1 MAQRGIVVAGL
12 NSQSGKT
19 TLTLGLLHAIAQ
31 AGHDVAAAKSGPDY
45 IDCALLSAACPV
57 PAVNLDAQAMSE
69 DTLRHLAT
77 RQTGSFLVVEGAMGL
92 FDGTD
97 NEGGSTASLARI
109 LGLPIVLVIDARHQ
123 AQTAAAIAAGLAAQL
138 PDESPLAGVVLN
150 HVASPRHEA
159 LVAAALAKRGVAM
172 FGALPADAGVVIPSR
187 HLGLVQAGELRE
199 TGKLE
204 PVIKAAA
211 KLVASHIDA
220 DALVQRRQTCIQAP
234 VNAPPSPPPPGQRIA
249 VARDAA
255 FSFCYEHTL
264 MWWREGGAKILPFS
278 PLGDEAPEADA
289 DFVFLPGGYP
299 ELHLERLAG
308 ASKFMKGLREAA
320 GRGVRI
326 YGECGGYMVLGTS
339 IIDENGASFAMA
351 GLLDLETSFAKRR
364 LHLGYRR
371 LVARHEF
378 WPGMGSRPGT
388 SFTTRQP
395 CVKRVIHYSM
405 SPTRRGRNWR
415 RRGWF
420 RGRCAVPICISLRSG
435 GQRHAAR

>member
-1 MAQRGIVVAGL
+1 MVQRGIVVAGL

-19 TLTLGLLHAIAQ
+19 TLTLGLLRAIAQ

-45 IDCALLSAACPV
+45 IDCALLSAACPA
-57 PAVNLDAQAMSE
+57 PAVNLDAQAMSG

-97 NEGGSTASLARI
+97 NEGGSTASLAKI
-109 LGLPIVLVIDARHQ
+109 LRLPIVLVIDVRHQ
-123 AQTAAAIAAGLAAQL
+123 AQTAAAIAAGFAAQL

-159 LVAAALAKRGVAM
+159 LIAAALAKRGITM
-172 FGALPADAGVVIPSR
+172 FGALPADASVVIPSR
-187 HLGLVQAGELRE
+187 HLGLVQAGELQE
-199 TGKLE
+199 SGKLE
-204 PVIKAAA
+204 PVLREAA
-211 KLVASHIDA
+211 KLVASHIDV
-220 DALVQRRQTCIQAP
+220 DAIVRAGKPVLAP
-234 VNAPPSPPPPGQRIA
+234 VNTPPSPPPPGQRIS

-264 MWWREGGAKILPFS
+264 MWWREGGAEILPFS
-278 PLGDEAPEADA
+278 PLGDEAPDAEA

-308 ASKFMKGLREAA
+308 ASRFMKGLRDAA
-320 GRGVRI
+320 ARGIRI
-326 YGECGGYMVLGTS
+326 YGECGGYMVLGKS
-339 IIDENGASFAMA
+339 IIDENGTSFAMA

-378 WPGMGSRPGT
+378 WPGMGESTGHE
-388 SFTTRQP
+388 FHYTT
-395 CVKRVIHYSM
+395 
-405 SPTRRGRNWR
+405 
-415 RRGWF
+415 
-420 RGRCAVPICISLRSG
+420 ALRETGDPLFDVTDAAGGKLAPAGLVSG
-435 GQRHAAR
+435 SVCGSYMHMIA

>member
-1 MAQRGIVVAGL
+1 
-12 NSQSGKT
+12 
-19 TLTLGLLHAIAQ
+19 
-31 AGHDVAAAKSGPDY
+31 
-45 IDCALLSAACPV
+45 
-57 PAVNLDAQAMSE
+57 
-69 DTLRHLAT
+69 
-77 RQTGSFLVVEGAMGL
+77 MGL

-97 NEGGSTASLARI
+97 NEGGSTASLAKI
-109 LGLPIVLVIDARHQ
+109 LGLPIVLVIDVRHQ
-123 AQTAAAIAAGLAAQL
+123 AQTAAAIAAGFAAQL

-159 LVAAALAKRGVAM
+159 LIAAALAKRGVAM

-187 HLGLVQAGELRE
+187 HLGLVQAGELQE

-211 KLVASHIDA
+211 KLVASHIDV
-220 DALVQRRQTCIQAP
+220 DAIVQVAKPVSAP
-234 VNAPPSPPPPGQRIA
+234 VNTPPSPPPPGQRIA

-264 MWWREGGAKILPFS
+264 MWWREGGAEILPFS
-278 PLGDEAPEADA
+278 PLGDEAPDDDA

-308 ASKFMKGLREAA
+308 ASRFMNGLRDAA
-320 GRGVRI
+320 ARGVRI
-326 YGECGGYMVLGTS
+326 YGECGGYMVLGKS

-378 WPGMGSRPGT
+378 WPGMRESTGHEFHYTTAVRETGDPLFDVTDAAGGELAAAGLVSGSVCG
-388 SFTTRQP
+388 SYMH
-395 CVKRVIHYSM
+395 II
-405 SPTRRGRNWR
+405 
-415 RRGWF
+415 
-420 RGRCAVPICISLRSG
+420 A
-435 GQRHAAR
+435 

>member
-19 TLTLGLLHAIAQ
+19 TLTLGLLRALAQ

-57 PAVNLDAQAMSE
+57 PAVNLDAQAMSG
-69 DTLRHLAT
+69 DTIRDLAT
-77 RQTGSFLVVEGAMGL
+77 KQPGSILVVEGAMGL

-97 NEGGSTASLARI
+97 NEGGSTASLAKTIR
-109 LGLPIVLVIDARHQ
+109 LPIVLVIDVRHQ
-123 AQTAAAIAAGLAAQL
+123 AQTAAAIAAGFAAQL

-150 HVASPRHEA
+150 LVASPRHEA
-159 LVAAALAKRGVAM
+159 LIAAALAKRGVAM

-187 HLGLVQAGELRE
+187 HLGLVQAGELQE

-204 PVIKAAA
+204 PAINSAG
-211 KLVASHIDA
+211 KLVASHIDV
-220 DALVQRRQTCIQAP
+220 DAIVQAGKPVSAP
-234 VNAPPSPPPPGQRIA
+234 VNTPPSPPPPPGQRIA

-264 MWWREGGAKILPFS
+264 MWWREGGAEILPFS
-278 PLGDEAPEADA
+278 PLGDEAPDANA

-308 ASKFMKGLREAA
+308 ASRFMKGLCDAA
-320 GRGVRI
+320 ARGVRI
-326 YGECGGYMVLGTS
+326 YGECGGYMVLGKS

-351 GLLDLETSFAKRR
+351 GLLDLETSFAERQ

-378 WPGMGSRPGT
+378 WPGMGESTGHE
-388 SFTTRQP
+388 FHYTT
-395 CVKRVIHYSM
+395 
-405 SPTRRGRNWR
+405 
-415 RRGWF
+415 
-420 RGRCAVPICISLRSG
+420 AVREKGDPLFDVTDAAGAELAPAGLVSG
-435 GQRHAAR
+435 SVCGSYMHMIA

>member
-19 TLTLGLLHAIAQ
+19 TLTLGLLRAIAQ
-31 AGHDVAAAKSGPDY
+31 AGHDVTAAKSGPDY

-77 RQTGSFLVVEGAMGL
+77 RQPGSFLVVEGAMGL

-97 NEGGSTASLARI
+97 NEGGSTASLAKT
-109 LGLPIVLVIDARHQ
+109 LGLPIVLVIDVRHQ
-123 AQTAAAIAAGLAAQL
+123 AQTAAAIAAGFAAQL

-150 HVASPRHEA
+150 HVASPRHES
-159 LVAAALAKRGVAM
+159 LIAAALAKRGVRL
-172 FGALPADAGVVIPSR
+172 FGALPADARVVIPSR

-204 PVIKAAA
+204 PVTKAAA
-211 KLVASHIDA
+211 KLVASHIDV
-220 DALVQRRQTCIQAP
+220 DAIVQAGKPVSAP

-249 VARDAA
+249 IARDAA

-264 MWWREGGAKILPFS
+264 MWWREGGAEILPFS
-278 PLGDEAPEADA
+278 PLGDEAPDTDA

-308 ASKFMKGLREAA
+308 ASRFMKGLRDAA
-320 GRGVRI
+320 ARGVRI
-326 YGECGGYMVLGTS
+326 YGECGGYMVLGKS
-339 IIDENGASFAMA
+339 IIDENGTSFAMA
-351 GLLDLETSFAKRR
+351 GLLELETSFANRR

-378 WPGMGSRPGT
+378 WPGMGEST
-388 SFTTRQP
+388 AHEFHYTTALREKGETLFDVTDAAGAELVP
-395 CVKRVIHYSM
+395 AGLVSGSVCGSYMHVI
-405 SPTRRGRNWR
+405 
-415 RRGWF
+415 
-420 RGRCAVPICISLRSG
+420 A
-435 GQRHAAR
+435 

>member
-19 TLTLGLLHAIAQ
+19 TLTLGLLRALAQ

-45 IDCALLSAACPV
+45 IDCALLSAASPV

-69 DTLRHLAT
+69 DTLRHLA
-77 RQTGSFLVVEGAMGL
+77 RKQPGSFLVVEGAMGL

-97 NEGGSTASLARI
+97 NEGGSTASLAKI
-109 LGLPIVLVIDARHQ
+109 LGLPIVLVIDVRHQ
-123 AQTAAAIAAGLAAQL
+123 AQTAAAIAAGFAGQL

-187 HLGLVQAGELRE
+187 HLGLVQASELRE

-204 PVIKAAA
+204 PVIKEAA
-211 KLVASHIDA
+211 KLVASHIDV
-220 DALVQRRQTCIQAP
+220 DAIVQAGKPVSAP
-234 VNAPPSPPPPGQRIA
+234 VNTPPSPPPPGQRIA

-264 MWWREGGAKILPFS
+264 MWWREGGAEILPFS
-278 PLGDEAPEADA
+278 PLGDEAPDADA

-308 ASKFMKGLREAA
+308 ASRFMKGLRDAAA
-320 GRGVRI
+320 GGVRI
-326 YGECGGYMVLGTS
+326 YGECGGYMVLGKS
-339 IIDENGASFAMA
+339 IIDESGTSFAMA

-378 WPGMGSRPGT
+378 WPAMRESTGHEFHYTTAVREKGDSLFDVTDAAGAELAPAGLVSGSVCG
-388 SFTTRQP
+388 SYMHM
-395 CVKRVIHYSM
+395 I
-405 SPTRRGRNWR
+405 
-415 RRGWF
+415 
-420 RGRCAVPICISLRSG
+420 A
-435 GQRHAAR
+435 

>member
-19 TLTLGLLHAIAQ
+19 TLTLGLLRALAQ
-31 AGHDVAAAKSGPDY
+31 AGLDVAAAKSGPDY

-57 PAVNLDAQAMSE
+57 PAVNLDAHAMSK

-77 RQTGSFLVVEGAMGL
+77 RQPGSFLVVEGAMGL
-92 FDGTD
+92 YDGTD
-97 NEGGSTASLARI
+97 NEGGSTASLAKTI
-109 LGLPIVLVIDARHQ
+109 GLPIVLVIDVRHQ

-138 PDESPLAGVVLN
+138 PDESPLSGVVLN
-150 HVASPRHEA
+150 HVASPRHES
-159 LVAAALAKRGVAM
+159 LIAAALAKRGVAM

-187 HLGLVQAGELRE
+187 HLGLVQAGELQE
-199 TGKLE
+199 SGKLE

-211 KLVASHIDA
+211 KLVASHIDV
-220 DALVQRRQTCIQAP
+220 DAIIQAGKPVSTP
-234 VNAPPSPPPPGQRIA
+234 VNTPPSPPPPGQRIA

-264 MWWREGGAKILPFS
+264 MWWREGGAEILPFS
-278 PLGDEAPEADA
+278 PLGDEPPDADA

-299 ELHLERLAG
+299 ELHLQRLAG
-308 ASKFMKGLREAA
+308 ASRFMKGLRGAA
-320 GRGVRI
+320 AQGVRI
-326 YGECGGYMVLGTS
+326 YGECGGYMVLGKS
-339 IIDENGASFAMA
+339 IIDENGTSFAMA

-378 WPGMGSRPGT
+378 WPGMGESTGHE
-388 SFTTRQP
+388 FHYTT
-395 CVKRVIHYSM
+395 
-405 SPTRRGRNWR
+405 
-415 RRGWF
+415 
-420 RGRCAVPICISLRSG
+420 AVREKGDPLFDVTDAAGAELAPAGLVSG
-435 GQRHAAR
+435 SVCGSYMHMIA

>member
-1 MAQRGIVVAGL
+1 MTQCGIGVAGL

-19 TLTLGLLHAIAQ
+19 TLTLGLLRALAQ

-57 PAVNLDAQAMSE
+57 PAVNLDAQAMTE

-77 RQTGSFLVVEGAMGL
+77 RQPGSFLVVEGAMGL

-97 NEGGSTASLARI
+97 DEGGSTASLART
-109 LGLPIVLVIDARHQ
+109 LGLPIVLVIDVRHQ
-123 AQTAAAIAAGLAAQL
+123 AQTAAAIAAGFAAQL

-159 LVAAALAKRGVAM
+159 LIAAALAKRGVAM

-199 TGKLE
+199 SGKLE

-211 KLVASHIDA
+211 KLVASHIDV
-220 DALVQRRQTCIQAP
+220 DAIVQAGKPVSAP

-249 VARDAA
+249 FARDAA

-264 MWWREGGAKILPFS
+264 MWWREGGAEILPFS
-278 PLGDEAPEADA
+278 PLGDEAPDADA

-299 ELHLERLAG
+299 ELHLERLAS
-308 ASKFMKGLREAA
+308 ASRFMNGLREAA
-320 GRGVRI
+320 ARDVRI
-326 YGECGGYMVLGTS
+326 YGECGGYMVLGKS

-364 LHLGYRR
+364 LHLGYRQ

-378 WPGMGSRPGT
+378 WPGMGET
-388 SFTTRQP
+388 SGHEFHYTTAMREKGDRLFDVTDAAGAELAP
-395 CVKRVIHYSM
+395 AGLVSGSVCGSYMHVI
-405 SPTRRGRNWR
+405 
-415 RRGWF
+415 
-420 RGRCAVPICISLRSG
+420 A
-435 GQRHAAR
+435 